1 MDDAIAAWEDEGGS
15 SARTGEH
22 RMAGTE
28 NQIAWAVQIYAQV
41 DASKPMN
48 VCDEKKRLLRGHQ
61 KATRVYSDAVTELN
75 ARIGR
80 SSRAEY
86 EGLRRA
92 VEDARKNSTVA
103 LKTLDDHVA
112 DHDC

>member
-1 MDDAIAAWEDEGGS
+1 
-15 SARTGEH
+15 
-22 RMAGTE
+22 
-28 NQIAWAVQIYAQV
+28 
-41 DASKPMN
+41 MN
-48 VCDEKKRLLRGHQ
+48 ICGEKKRLLRGYQ
-61 KATRVYSDAVTELN
+61 EATCIYSDAVAELN

>member
-1 MDDAIAAWEDEGGS
+1 
-15 SARTGEH
+15 
-22 RMAGTE
+22 
-28 NQIAWAVQIYAQV
+28 
-41 DASKPMN
+41 MN
-48 VCDEKKRLLRGHQ
+48 ICDEKKRLLRGYQ
-61 KATRVYSDAVTELN
+61 EAPRVYSDAVTELN
-75 ARIGR
+75 ARIGC

-92 VEDARKNSTVA
+92 VEDERKNSAVA